1 MAKWLSKEEK
11 LKIIKISKIKTID
24 KTALEYG
31 IGRSSIKEWIKAYKL
46 LGEKGLEYGNGIRA
60 KKTKRTGRPKS
71 LNFNEMTKQELIEYI
86 EAMNDIKKYLEK
98 STKKKKYLWFSLKK
112 YQISYLCWL
121 LNVSKQ
127 DIISELRM
135 EWMNLNKWDTFS

>member
-24 KTALEYG
+24 KTAIEYG

-71 LNFNEMTKQELIEYI
+71 LNFNDMTKQELIEYI

-98 STKKKKYLWFSLKK
+98 STKKKKYFVIFSLKKK

-121 LNVSKQ
+121 LNVSK
-127 DIISELRM
+127 SG
-135 EWMNLNKWDTFS
+135 

>member
-46 LGEKGLEYGNGIRA
+46 LGEKGLKYGNGIRA

-98 STKKKKYLWFSLKK
+98 STKKEEIFCDFLIEEK
-112 YQISYLCWL
+112 IS
-121 LNVSKQ
+121 
-127 DIISELRM
+127 D
-135 EWMNLNKWDTFS
+135 

>member
-46 LGEKGLEYGNGIRA
+46 LGEEVLEYGNGIRA
-60 KKTKRTGRPKS
+60 KKTKRTGRTKS
-71 LNFNEMTKQELIEYI
+71 LNFNEMTKQELIQYI
-86 EAMNDIKKYLEK
+86 EVMNDIKKVFRKIDKKEKIFSDFLLEEK
-98 STKKKKYLWFSLKK
+98 
-112 YQISYLCWL
+112 IS
-121 LNVSKQ
+121 
-127 DIISELRM
+127 D
-135 EWMNLNKWDTFS
+135 

>member
-24 KTALEYG
+24 KTALDYG

-60 KKTKRTGRPKS
+60 KKNQKNR
-71 LNFNEMTKQELIEYI
+71 
-86 EAMNDIKKYLEK
+86 
-98 STKKKKYLWFSLKK
+98 ST
-112 YQISYLCWL
+112 QIF
-121 LNVSKQ
+121 K
-127 DIISELRM
+127 
-135 EWMNLNKWDTFS
+135 F